1 MKGCGRI
8 SGARLAPLTV
18 GCELHMA
25 EKYFVREEA
34 EELLPT
40 LAPWLEE
47 ARDEKQ
53 KIEAFKNE
61 LELVASRIMVLG
73 GTFPPL
79 ADLWRKKSVHDK
91 AAERL
96 VEVINRIQES
106 GVLVKDLDTG
116 LIDFPS
122 LLDGEEIY
130 LCWKLGEERIAFW
143 HRVDEGFAGR
153 KPIDDPATGGTPPQ
167 GTRLQ

>member
-1 MKGCGRI
+1 
-8 SGARLAPLTV
+8 
-18 GCELHMA
+18 MA
-25 EKYFVREEA
+25 DKYFDRREA

-40 LAPWLEE
+40 LTPWLEE
-47 ARDEKQ
+47 ARAEKE

-61 LELVASRIMVLG
+61 LAMVASRIMVLG

-79 ADLWRKKSVHDK
+79 ADLLRKKTEHDQ

-96 VEVINRIQES
+96 AEVVNRIQDS
-106 GVLVKDLDTG
+106 GVIVKDLDVG

-130 LCWKLGEERIAFW
+130 LCWKLGEDHIAFW
-143 HRVDEGFAGR
+143 HGVDEGFAGR
-153 KPIDDPATGGTPPQ
+153 KPLDEPEKGPTPPQ
-167 GTRLQ
+167 GPRLQ